1 MSTADQK
8 AGESSGS
15 HQFLGKDL
23 KLNEVKNEPREMEK
37 KRGPTQL
44 SPGPVN
50 INQSRD
56 EDQSAKEPGKD
67 PTGLEKNQ
75 EDTVRQ
81 IPILL
86 GTQAKNILFS
96 NNFFLRFPGSVQI
109 NSTPLRAF
117 SFALDTQPFQALS
130 M

>member
-1 MSTADQK
+1 MGDQE

-23 KLNEVKNEPREMEK
+23 KLNEVKNELRETEK

-50 INQSRD
+50 INQSGD
-56 EDQSAKEPGKD
+56 EEQSAKEPGKD
-67 PTGLEKNQ
+67 PAGLEENQ
-75 EDTVRQ
+75 EDAVRQ

-86 GTQAKNILFS
+86 GTQFS
-96 NNFFLRFPGSVQI
+96 SVQ
-109 NSTPLRAF
+109 S
-117 SFALDTQPFQALS
+117 LS
-130 M
+130 RV